1 MRQSAGIRGI
11 SETLGFVHMMHEF
24 KTNDWGRIVH
34 SVDASACRAIML
46 RRGCG
51 GLKHITFKSLWVQE
65 AVREYSI
72 EIERI
77 SRDEMHAHIFASPSS
92 AEELRKH
99 LTELLASEN
108 WQRRPSADVG
118 SVPLDGIGTIL
129 TAGVVQ
135 FEVKLRNDSNPLL
148 MFGRTNTRTVE
159 LSEEMQE
166 FWTSTIFTGVCMV
179 YQ

>member
-1 MRQSAGIRGI
+1 MMRK
-11 SETLGFVHMMHEF
+11 F

-34 SVDASACRAIML
+34 RVDASACRAIML

-77 SRDEMHAHIFASPSS
+77 SRDEMPAHIFASPSS

-99 LTELLASEN
+99 FAELLASEN
-108 WQRRPSADVG
+108 WQRRPSVDVG

-135 FEVKLRNDSNPLL
+135 FEVKLRNDSND
-148 MFGRTNTRTVE
+148 
-159 LSEEMQE
+159 S
-166 FWTSTIFTGVCMV
+166 
-179 YQ
+179 